1 MSKKNTVEKTGKIS
15 IHTENI
21 FPIIKK
27 WLYSDHE
34 IFLRELISNG
44 FDAITKLNKLS
55 IQETIANT
63 QAPNINIQVD
73 KDKKTVTF
81 SDTGL
86 GLDAEEVEKYIA
98 QVAFS
103 SAEEFVE
110 KFKDQDDKDSI
121 IGRFGLGFYSA
132 FMVADTVEIRSKS
145 YRKEAQS
152 ILWSCD
158 GSTDYTLTESDRT
171 EIGTDI
177 ILHINDDSKEYLE
190 ESRIQNLVKKYMN
203 FLPVEICVNGVKAN
217 DDAPLWV
224 QMPADTKEEDYKSFY
239 QKMFPFNE
247 EPLFWIHLNVD
258 FPFNL
263 KGVLYFPK
271 VMHELDATKGQVKL
285 FCKQVFV
292 SDNSKEVIP
301 EFLTLLQG
309 AIDCPDIPLNVSRSY
324 LQNDPYVQKIS
335 KHIIKKVADKL
346 TSVYKSDKE
355 NFEKIWN
362 DISPF
367 VKYGMMQSDDFYK
380 KVKDIVLF
388 ESSTGKQT
396 SLPDYLERNKE
407 KSENKVLYCEDKD
420 GQATYVQM
428 CKDQGLEVVYLHTM
442 IDTHFIQFLES
453 KDPAVKYVA
462 VDSEVSD
469 SLVDESTVV
478 TPESSESLLEIFKKA
493 LDNDNVTIEAKALKS
508 ESVSG
513 VMIESEMTKRMKTM
527 SHFMK
532 GAAIPGLDAQTLVVN
547 TTSALVKAVESEKDE
562 AKAKALCL
570 HIYDLARLSKQQL
583 SGDDLQAFIL
593 RSNALL
599 S

>member
-1 MSKKNTVEKTGKIS
+1 MSTQENVEKKGKIS

-44 FDAITKLNKLS
+44 FDAITKLQKLS
-55 IQETIANT
+55 VQESIDGVVD
-63 QAPNINIQVD
+63 PKINVQVD

-132 FMVADTVEIRSKS
+132 FMVADKVEILSKS
-145 YRKEAQS
+145 YRKDATA
-152 ILWSCD
+152 ILWACD
-158 GSTDYTLTESDRT
+158 GSTDYTIVDAERA

-177 ILHINDDSKEYLE
+177 ILHINDDSSEYLE
-190 ESRIQNLVKKYMN
+190 DARIQTLVKKYMN
-203 FLPVEICVNGVKAN
+203 FLPVEVQVNGVKAN

-224 QMPADTKEEDYKSFY
+224 KMPADTKEEDYKSFY
-239 QKMFPFNE
+239 QKMFPFSE
-247 EPLFWIHLNVD
+247 EPLFWIHLNID
-258 FPFNL
+258 YPFNL
-263 KGVLYFPK
+263 KGILFFPK

-346 TSVYKSDKE
+346 TSLYKKDKE
-355 NFEKIWN
+355 DFVKIWD

-367 VKYGMMQSDDFYK
+367 VKYGMMQSDDFYQ

-388 ESSTGKQT
+388 ESSTGETT

-407 KSENKVLYCEDKD
+407 KNENKVLYCADKA

-453 KDPAVKYVA
+453 KNADVKYVA

-469 SLVDESTVV
+469 TLVDDGAEVKADGLV
-478 TPESSESLLEIFKKA
+478 ERFKKA
-493 LDNDNVTIEAKALKS
+493 IGNETVTVEAKALKS
-508 ESVSG
+508 DSVSG
-513 VMIESEMTKRMKTM
+513 MMLESEMTKRMKTM

-532 GAAIPGLDAQTLVVN
+532 GAQMPGMDAQSFVINVN
-547 TTSALVKAVESEKDE
+547 SPLVKAVEAETDE
-562 AKAKALCL
+562 AKAADLCL
-570 HIYDLARLSKQQL
+570 HVYDLARLSKQQL
-583 SGDDLQAFIL
+583 SGEDLQAFIA

-599 S
+599 SK